1 MEDAAEGVAVAGQPP
16 IVRGQRI
23 NKRSLRN
30 KSLSVTFNE
39 KDLRDFV
46 SGFHKRKKKRR
57 KEALRKQ
64 EEAERRRRLEKRKR
78 ARLEKEY
85 ALYGGAP
92 PASDTELDGEDQK
105 HDDESELNPSVSGTA
120 TYENGDVMVTV
131 TTSEITPEEI
141 EHTRE
146 KSAVPLPQLSIGG
159 AGKKHNIPVSK
170 KKPFKKATKGK
181 SRPKLHTKR
190 DRRKG
195 KKNNKKRH

>member
-92 PASDTELDGEDQK
+92 PASDAESDGEDQE
-105 HDDESELNPSVSGTA
+105 HDDESELNRSVSGIA
-120 TYENGDVMVTV
+120 SFPWISSLVYNCKWFVAICFSPFCLWCRGNTYLIDV
-131 TTSEITPEEI
+131 
-141 EHTRE
+141 RC
-146 KSAVPLPQLSIGG
+146 AVVG
-159 AGKKHNIPVSK
+159 
-170 KKPFKKATKGK
+170 
-181 SRPKLHTKR
+181 
-190 DRRKG
+190 
-195 KKNNKKRH
+195 